1 MRQVT
6 LTPRHKHKGGE
17 NGLLCRQE
25 IGCVP
30 HIERAGFDPTLV
42 FLHGIGSSS
51 ESFAPLFEA
60 FPKGPRL
67 IAWNAPGYSTSK
79 LLAKATPTAS
89 DYAEALEQFFDKL
102 NLDKATIVGHSLGSL
117 FAVAFALRAPA
128 RVSSIVLAA
137 SAQGYGIGADEP
149 LPTKAADRL
158 NDLARL
164 GPEKFA
170 EMRAPRL
177 VFNPE
182 VNPSVVALVRQ
193 EMARINPDGYAQAV
207 HGLASGDLAAAVV
220 RLDKKPAFIIGAQDQ
235 ITLRD
240 QTEAAMHSWAK
251 AHGEMPSCI
260 SIPNAGHAVYV
271 QEPAAFADAL
281 IKLVPEIHTRTPSH
295 PEGEIHG

>member
-1 MRQVT
+1 MRPRARSSRRT
-6 LTPRHKHKGGE
+6 SPPRHHRQTPNKYLVWIFL
-17 NGLLCRQE
+17 NGR
-25 IGCVP
+25 G
-30 HIERAGFDPTLV
+30 
-42 FLHGIGSSS
+42 
-51 ESFAPLFEA
+51 
-60 FPKGPRL
+60 
-67 IAWNAPGYSTSK
+67 
-79 LLAKATPTAS
+79 
-89 DYAEALEQFFDKL
+89 
-102 NLDKATIVGHSLGSL
+102 
-117 FAVAFALRAPA
+117 APA

-182 VNPSVVALVRQ
+182 GNPSVVALVRQ